1 MNGIDIRKFNAK
13 QLTVDLHPPNIAVKS
28 EWVEGAAIP
37 HEFQIQVQYGT
48 LKLTILFRGSGRSEI
63 IRSVSEFL
71 SLMVKRSELQLDGY
85 KGIYVGD
92 MTSDGIEKTR
102 IPTRY
107 ILTLQFNG
115 YMTDTE
121 VVNIYRGVPGA
132 KFTTLGTREA
142 PCIIEVMPL
151 ASMQRYVI
159 SGFGEDDII
168 LSNLTKGEAVTID
181 GKKGTVTENGVNKFD
196 DCDIWEFPIL
206 VPGVE
211 NSITFSSAH
220 CDITVRYNPMWL

>member
-1 MNGIDIRKFNAK
+1 MKVNGIDIRKFNAK

-37 HEFQIQVQYGT
+37 HEFQTQVQYGT
-48 LKLTILFRGSGRSEI
+48 LKLTILFRGSSRSEI

-181 GKKGTVTENGVNKFD
+181 GKKGTVRNVAKG
-196 DCDIWEFPIL
+196 IL
-206 VPGVE
+206 
-211 NSITFSSAH
+211 NSLLKRVI
-220 CDITVRYNPMWL
+220 I